1 MRPRHEYSLKQ
12 PDDSHVQPSSPAKG
26 TFCLRPSAA
35 PQRMQKRKR
44 PRFDETPGRLQAW
57 WAKSHTS
64 FPSTGT
70 ACRRGVLSTLDFY
83 LLCHIKS
90 QVLQQPIWPKA
101 QPWPLPLHQLG
112 SCAPTVQLRMGLSV
126 LWSWRLGRSGGTPR
140 RWTLVRGLS
149 IGGCQW
155 TVADVPFYDIH
166 IAVGWLLERGRPPQ
180 QIRASS
186 WFCSS
191 WYKKSRLNLK
201 SSCIIKGFFNLTF
214 VNERKGRAVWFFKY
228 PSSIVITWF

>member
-1 MRPRHEYSLKQ
+1 MRPRHQYFLKQ

-26 TFCLRPSAA
+26 TPCLWPSAA
-35 PQRMQKRKR
+35 PQRMLKRKR

-90 QVLQQPIWPKA
+90 KVLQQPIWPKA
-101 QPWPLPLHQLG
+101 QPWPLALHQLG
-112 SCAPTVQLRMGLSV
+112 SCAQTIQLRMGLSA

-140 RWTLVRGLS
+140 RWSFSQRSLNWGLPEDCRWCS
-149 IGGCQW
+149 
-155 TVADVPFYDIH
+155 
-166 IAVGWLLERGRPPQ
+166 LLQHPYRCRVTARTRQ
-180 QIRASS
+180 ASAAN
-186 WFCSS
+186 
-191 WYKKSRLNLK
+191 KSFL
-201 SSCIIKGFFNLTF
+201 IIL
-214 VNERKGRAVWFFKY
+214 
-228 PSSIVITWF
+228 